1 MKYQLRRVSKKK
13 IAALAYGFKLQLMT
27 LIKETFGDLLKRILL
42 RSAFGA
48 LVKKS
53 NKEIS

>member
-1 MKYQLRRVSKKK
+1 M
-13 IAALAYGFKLQLMT
+13 AALAYGFKLQLMT

-48 LVKKS
+48 LVMKS